1 MITVTTRRVLA
12 GEPGAVFRFVADQ
25 TNAPRWQSGL
35 HHVRRLTSG
44 PLGVG
49 TEHEFTRIFAG
60 RVLTSRNR
68 FVRFEP
74 GHLVEFE
81 VPGAWLSGRA
91 SYIVEPVAEG
101 TRLTSRMQFAV
112 QGPWRGLEP
121 ILRLLLVRDATRDE
135 ARLAAI
141 FASAA
146 TCDRGV
152 SRADTRGGQPTD
164 GSDAK
169 QPAVEGSA

>member
-1 MITVTTRRVLA
+1 MFTVTTRSVIA
-12 GEPGAVFRFVADQ
+12 GEPDAVFRFVADQ

-35 HHVRRLTSG
+35 RQVRRLTSG
-44 PLGVG
+44 PIGVG
-49 TEHEFTRIFAG
+49 TEHEFTRTFAG

-81 VPGAWLSGRA
+81 LPGAWLSGRA
-91 SYIVEPVAEG
+91 SYLVEPVSQS
-101 TRLTSRMQFAV
+101 TRLISTMQFTAR
-112 QGPWRGLEP
+112 GAWRPLEP
-121 ILRLLLVRDATRDE
+121 ILRLLLLRESTRDE

-146 TCDRGV
+146 TPDPAV
-152 SRADTRGGQPTD
+152 SRP
-164 GSDAK
+164 GSSERRPLMD
-169 QPAVEGSA
+169 EGA